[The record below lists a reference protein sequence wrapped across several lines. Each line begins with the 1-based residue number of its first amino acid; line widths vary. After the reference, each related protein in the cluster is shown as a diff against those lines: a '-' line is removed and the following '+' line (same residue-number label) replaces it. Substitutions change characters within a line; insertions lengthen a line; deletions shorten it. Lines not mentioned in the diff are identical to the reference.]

1 MDRKVSEIQE
11 KCGGIFPEEES
22 GSVCDNF
29 IGTSN
34 SIMPSSLFLSIYL
47 SI

>member
-1 MDRKVSEIQE
+1 VLI
-11 KCGGIFPEEES
+11 
-22 GSVCDNF
+22 CDIF

-47 SI
+47 SIWLVSYRLFIFTSTPASLCV